1 VETAVSGIQ
10 GLLQSNSVQLWLDD
24 TLNIFETI
32 GFLLGKT
39 GLDAAEQQRRLTQV
53 ILPLSK
59 F

>member
-10 GLLQSNSVQLWLDD
+10 GLLQSNSVQLRLDD